1 MASPWRVQR
10 KAGQPVRLADR
21 SGAEGSSPRPRREV
35 RAQGARGETVMASPV
50 RSRPDSLASRF
61 WTPSDSSSWEL
72 ASSLKSKL
80 AILRSQCDRRWGR
93 WVVFLKE
100 ELSSFL
106 VRGFEQPTN
115 LCPLPFGSYFLR
127 GRVAGPQLAADYTAC
142 SYDLH
147 EAPVFS
153 FCSVFIRFLSLSQ
166 CRVLRTG
173 IFAWKCTGRQIQ
185 HASVPRWLC
194 TSDF

>member
-1 MASPWRVQR
+1 
-10 KAGQPVRLADR
+10 
-21 SGAEGSSPRPRREV
+21 
-35 RAQGARGETVMASPV
+35 MASPV

-61 WTPSDSSSWEL
+61 WTPSDSSRGSWRHPD
-72 ASSLKSKL
+72 KSKL

-127 GRVAGPQLAADYTAC
+127 GRVAGPQLAADYIAC

-147 EAPVFS
+147 VAPVFS
-153 FCSVFIRFLSLSQ
+153 FCSAFIHFLTISS
-166 CRVLRTG
+166 CRVLRTRV
-173 IFAWKCTGRQIQ
+173 FAWKCTGRQIQ
-185 HASVPRWLC
+185 HASDPR
-194 TSDF
+194 